1 MNKDT
6 EEAMPLTTV
15 KLGQKVRLKSIS
27 AGRGLRSR
35 LSAMGIVP
43 GVELVVVN
51 TTFAGPMV
59 VKVKDSKVILGR
71 GIAMKMTVE

>member
-1 MNKDT
+1 MG
-6 EEAMPLTTV
+6 EVMPLTTA
-15 KLGQKVRLKSIS
+15 KLGQKVTLKSIS
-27 AGRGLRSR
+27 AGRGLTSR

-59 VKVKDSKVILGR
+59 VMVKGSKVILGR
-71 GIAMKMTVE
+71 GITMKMMVE

>member
-1 MNKDT
+1 
-6 EEAMPLTTV
+6 MPLTTV
-15 KLGQKVRLKSIS
+15 KLGQRVKLKSIN

-43 GVELVVVN
+43 GIELVVVN

-59 VKVKDSKVILGR
+59 VMVKDSKVILGR
-71 GIAMKMTVE
+71 GIAMKMMVE

>member
-1 MNKDT
+1 MK
-6 EEAMPLTTV
+6 EAMPLTNV
-15 KLGQKVRLKSIS
+15 KLGQKVRLKSIG
-27 AGRGLRSR
+27 AGRALRSR

-59 VKVKDSKVILGR
+59 VMVKDSKVILGR
-71 GIAMKMTVE
+71 GIAMKMMVE

>member
-1 MNKDT
+1 M
-6 EEAMPLTTV
+6 EETMPLTTV
-15 KLGQKVRLKSIS
+15 KLGQKVRLKSVN
-27 AGRGLRSR
+27 AGRGLTSR

-59 VKVKDSKVILGR
+59 VMVKESKVILGR
-71 GIAMKMTVE
+71 GIAMKMMVE

>member
-1 MNKDT
+1 
-6 EEAMPLTTV
+6 MPLTAA
-15 KLGQKVRLKSIS
+15 KLGQKVKLKSIN
-27 AGRGLRSR
+27 AGRGLTSR
-35 LSAMGIVP
+35 LCAMGIVP

-59 VKVKDSKVILGR
+59 VMVKDCKIILGR